1 MLYEI
6 VKFKTFMLFNL
17 QIHIVA
23 KTGGLQCTILEG
35 KINTP
40 RDIACFNSC
49 YAVIGKVYN

>member
-6 VKFKTFMLFNL
+6 VKLKTFMLFNL

-23 KTGGLQCTILEG
+23 KTGGLQCKRLEG